1 MGDIYH
7 YMIRSEG
14 EKIFTKRT
22 PHHSL
27 EDSAKVDTQYKSRF
41 YGILQWIFLSELE
54 GCLIWE
60 CLNLSFRILWFWVS
74 LTFPDSLIGN
84 QGNLSFMEDLIEIKL
99 LTQ

>member
-41 YGILQWIFLSELE
+41 YGILQ
-54 GCLIWE
+54 
-60 CLNLSFRILWFWVS
+60 
-74 LTFPDSLIGN
+74 
-84 QGNLSFMEDLIEIKL
+84 
-99 LTQ
+99 